1 MGKIAFDLW
10 GTLAYLK
17 PGSDF
22 GMAIAQALKITKK
35 DYHELVK
42 KFWFKRKLTAKE
54 FAQVLLDETRS
65 NEVSIDYLT
74 DQILSPVGR
83 HSLYPEVRRNLERL
97 YKINKLVLISDTS
110 SLGQQMFYDLQI
122 SKFFYGIYFS
132 CEVGLTKEEGLYQ
145 VAFKDLRVKPQEV
158 VVVGDSLE
166 EDYYLP
172 LRLKSQAILIDRN
185 NKYPSQKSIKSLD
198 ELK

>member
-1 MGKIAFDLW
+1 
-10 GTLAYLK
+10 
-17 PGSDF
+17 
-22 GMAIAQALKITKK
+22 
-35 DYHELVK
+35 
-42 KFWFKRKLTAKE
+42 
-54 FAQVLLDETRS
+54 
-65 NEVSIDYLT
+65 
-74 DQILSPVGR
+74 
-83 HSLYPEVRRNLERL
+83 
-97 YKINKLVLISDTS
+97 
-110 SLGQQMFYDLQI
+110 MFYDLQI
-122 SKFFYGIYFS
+122 SKFFQGVYFS